1 MKIYDCFMYS
11 DEEMLLDIRLNS
23 LDKFVDRFVIAEAS
37 YYHNGEP
44 KKLNFNINNFLK
56 FKDKID
62 YIVVNQQP
70 PNVLK
75 LETDKNQNL
84 KEEDKIK
91 NSILRDNF
99 QREQLSIGI
108 NNLSSEDWVI
118 ISDLD
123 EIPNLNKL
131 NFNSFNNEILIFK
144 QKMYYYKLNLYYKNF
159 TWFGSKAI
167 KKKNLI
173 SPQWLRNIKS
183 KKYPVWRL
191 DVYFSK
197 KKFTNIKFIED
208 GGWHFSYLKKASGV
222 EKKLQSIRHHIEYD
236 LNPLGVEKI
245 EKMINER
252 KLIYNYK
259 SDQRT
264 ANKFIDNEIL
274 NKLENIKL
282 PEYIRNNENLF
293 SEWLEK

>member
-1 MKIYDCFMYS
+1 MRWCGTRM
-11 DEEMLLDIRLNS
+11 
-23 LDKFVDRFVIAEAS
+23 V
-37 YYHNGEP
+37 
-44 KKLNFNINNFLK
+44 
-56 FKDKID
+56 
-62 YIVVNQQP
+62 
-70 PNVLK
+70 
-75 LETDKNQNL
+75 
-84 KEEDKIK
+84 
-91 NSILRDNF
+91 
-99 QREQLSIGI
+99 
-108 NNLSSEDWVI
+108 
-118 ISDLD
+118 
-123 EIPNLNKL
+123 
-131 NFNSFNNEILIFK
+131 
-144 QKMYYYKLNLYYKNF
+144 
-159 TWFGSKAI
+159 

-173 SPQWLRNIKS
+173 SPQWLRDIKDRN
-183 KKYPVWRL
+183 YPKWRL

-197 KKFTNIKFIED
+197 KKFTNIKFIDD

-222 EKKLQSIRHHIEYD
+222 KKLKSIRHHIEYD